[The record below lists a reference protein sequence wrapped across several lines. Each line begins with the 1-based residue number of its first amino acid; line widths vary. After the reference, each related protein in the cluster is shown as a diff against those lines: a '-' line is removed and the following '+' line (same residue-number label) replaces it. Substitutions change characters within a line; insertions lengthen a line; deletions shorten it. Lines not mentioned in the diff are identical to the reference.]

1 LHVQASKSDGR
12 TNYHQEIATMLIL
25 EQRAAGVTVP
35 SKTMEGFS
43 LYENTMHKLR
53 LQYPSTWNKQEIIL
67 KDDHMG
73 LDVMFVVPIGTCFS
87 KTEDSKSISD
97 KIRYVIYKQSSAKVV
112 LSLKRLPVHET
123 YTLQDI
129 TNDHIH
135 ALGICFD
142 NVNLLETF
150 YDYNIGKMSASK
162 LFYTYLDPLQNHLHK
177 EGLKI
182 IWIKEHKEISVTYSS
197 QTQDFDSFLP
207 TIGRMVDTLS
217 VEG

>member
-1 LHVQASKSDGR
+1 
-12 TNYHQEIATMLIL
+12 MLIQ

-35 SKTMEGFS
+35 SKTIEGFS
-43 LYENTMHKLR
+43 LYENTIYRLR

-135 ALGICFD
+135 ALGICFE
-142 NVNLLETF
+142 NVNLLETL
-150 YDYNIGKMSASK
+150 YDYNIGKMRASK
-162 LFYTYLDPLQNHLHK
+162 LIYTYLDPLQNHLHK

-182 IWIKEHKEISVTYSS
+182 IWVKEHKEISVTYSS

>member
-1 LHVQASKSDGR
+1 
-12 TNYHQEIATMLIL
+12 MLIQ
-25 EQRAAGVTVP
+25 EERAAVAFP
-35 SKTMEGFS
+35 SRTPEGFS
-43 LYENTMHKLR
+43 LYENTMHKLK

-67 KDDHMG
+67 KDDQMG

-135 ALGICFD
+135 ALRICFD
-142 NVNLLETF
+142 NVNLVETL
-150 YDYNIGKMSASK
+150 YDYNIGKMCASK
-162 LFYTYLDPLQNHLHK
+162 IFYTYLDPLQNHLHK

-182 IWIKEHKEISVTYSS
+182 IWVKEQKEISVTYSS
-197 QTQDFDSFLP
+197 QTQDFDTFLP

-217 VEG
+217 VEGCPT